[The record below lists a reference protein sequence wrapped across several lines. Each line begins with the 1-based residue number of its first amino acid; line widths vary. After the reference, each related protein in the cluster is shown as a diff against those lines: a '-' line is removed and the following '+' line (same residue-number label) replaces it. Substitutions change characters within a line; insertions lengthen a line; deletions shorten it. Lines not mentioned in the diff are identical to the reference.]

1 MNLTARKQSQ
11 ILKTLLEADAEK
23 NFQLTA
29 SQLGATAREL
39 ERFESTAKAGKCLH
53 IYPQGRRT
61 FYRLSNNTR
70 TLAEKYLAE
79 LTAASK
85 VSLAERLK
93 VLESL
98 DIELPVGVVHN
109 RVAAALLQQHS
120 KEKLS
125 SETLAFLEQSNLQ
138 VQHNSLLR
146 IRCKTP
152 LKLHFTCGRV
162 EEITPEDSLNKELFL
177 SDLALSQ
184 IMKISSALNTELKLV
199 TIENHAAYCHF
210 SLESDEVAV
219 FQPGFDDRQVSL
231 LLRKLVFSSR
241 SHFGDLDQQGIE
253 IALRHIPLH
262 PAPIELLLPTPA
274 LLAKLLPHFSL
285 SLADAEE
292 AEIKRKLWRS
302 GAFPLGLKEYLAPL
316 IEEKRW
322 LEQEVYAL
330 IPRTELFS
338 LTLLAT

>member
-1 MNLTARKQSQ
+1 MNLTARKQIQ
-11 ILKTLLEADAEK
+11 ILKNLLEADAEK

-29 SQLGATAREL
+29 SQLGATTREL
-39 ERFESTAKAGKCLH
+39 ERFESIAKAGKCLN
-53 IYPQGRRT
+53 IYPQGKRT

-70 TLAEKYLAE
+70 ALAEKYLAE

-125 SETLAFLEQSNLQ
+125 PETLAFLEQSNLQ

-162 EEITPEDSLNKELFL
+162 EEIAPEDSLNKELFL

-184 IMKISSALNTELKLV
+184 ITKISSVLNAELKLV

-231 LLRKLVFSSR
+231 LLQKLVFSSR

-262 PAPIELLLPTPA
+262 STPVELLLPKQE
-274 LLAKLLPHFSL
+274 LLMELLSHFSL
-285 SLADAEE
+285 PTAD
-292 AEIKRKLWRS
+292 KREGEWMRKDWRPEV
-302 GAFPLGLKEYLAPL
+302 FPHELQRYLAPL
-316 IEEKRW
+316 ITNKKW
-322 LEQEVYAL
+322 LEQEVM
-330 IPRTELFS
+330 
-338 LTLLAT
+338 TLLPRQKLIFFRLP

>member
-1 MNLTARKQSQ
+1 MNLTARKQIQ

-29 SQLGATAREL
+29 SQLGATSREL
-39 ERFESTAKAGKCLH
+39 EWFEHTAKSGKCLY

-61 FYRLSNNTR
+61 FYRLNNNSR
-70 TLAEKYLAE
+70 AQAEKHLAE
-79 LTAASK
+79 LTAEYT
-85 VSLAERLK
+85 VSLSERLK

-98 DIELPVGVVHN
+98 GMKLPVGVIHS
-109 RVAAALLQQHS
+109 RVVAALLQENS
-120 KEKLS
+120 KAKLS
-125 SETLAFLEQSNLQ
+125 SETLAFLEQNGLQ
-138 VQHNSLLR
+138 IQHNSLLR
-146 IRCKTP
+146 IRSQSP
-152 LKLHFTCGRV
+152 LKLHFTGGRV
-162 EEITPEDSLNKELFL
+162 EEIAPEDSLNKELYL

-184 IMKISSALNTELKLV
+184 ITKISSGLNTELRLI

-210 SLESDEVAV
+210 SLETDEVAV

-231 LLRKLVFSSR
+231 LLEKLVFSSR

-253 IALRHIPLH
+253 ITLRHIPLH
-262 PAPIELLLPTPA
+262 PTPIELLLPTPN

-285 SLADAEE
+285 SLTDAEE

-302 GAFPLGLKEYLAPL
+302 EAFPLGLKDYLAPL

-330 IPRTELFS
+330 VPRTELFS
-338 LTLLAT
+338 ITLLST

>member
-1 MNLTARKQSQ
+1 MNLTARKQIQ

-29 SQLGATAREL
+29 SQLGATTREL
-39 ERFESTAKAGKCLH
+39 EKFERTAKAGKCLH
-53 IYPQGRRT
+53 IYPQGRKT

-79 LTAASK
+79 LTAVSN
-85 VSLAERLK
+85 VSLAERLR

-98 DIELPVGVVHN
+98 GMKLPAGVVHS
-109 RVAAALLQQHS
+109 RVVAALLQENS
-120 KEKLS
+120 KAKLS
-125 SETLAFLEQSNLQ
+125 SETLTFLEQNGLQ

-146 IRCKTP
+146 IRSQAP

-162 EEITPEDSLNKELFL
+162 EEIAPEESLNKELFL

-184 IMKISSALNTELKLV
+184 ITNISSGLNIELRLI

-210 SLESDEVAV
+210 SLESDELAV
-219 FQPGFDDRQVSL
+219 FQPGFDDRQIKIL
-231 LLRKLVFSSR
+231 LEKLTFSCR

-262 PAPIELLLPTPA
+262 STPVEFLLPEQELLVELLSHFALPIT
-274 LLAKLLPHFSL
+274 
-285 SLADAEE
+285 DERE
-292 AEIKRKLWRS
+292 GEWMRKNWRPEV
-302 GAFPLGLKEYLAPL
+302 FPDNLQRYLAPL
-316 IEEKRW
+316 ITNKKW
-322 LEQEVYAL
+322 LEQEVM
-330 IPRTELFS
+330 
-338 LTLLAT
+338 TLLPRQKLIFFRLP

>member
-1 MNLTARKQSQ
+1 MNLTARKQIQ

-29 SQLGATAREL
+29 SQLGATTREL
-39 ERFESTAKAGKCLH
+39 ERFESMAKAGKCLN
-53 IYPQGRRT
+53 IYPQGKRT
-61 FYRLSNNTR
+61 FYRLCNNTR
-70 TLAEKYLAE
+70 ALAEKYLAE